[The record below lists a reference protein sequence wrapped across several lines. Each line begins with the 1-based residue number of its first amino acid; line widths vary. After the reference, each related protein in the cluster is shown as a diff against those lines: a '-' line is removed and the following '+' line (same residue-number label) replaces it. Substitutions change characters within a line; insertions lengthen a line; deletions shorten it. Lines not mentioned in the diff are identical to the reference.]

1 MLFKTLLASLV
12 IAVSAAR
19 VDADVTLRMKF
30 EAGKTTRQ
38 KLTMKQSMTMS
49 PQGGAV
55 TKMNVEQAMYQDL
68 KCIKVTENVAE
79 LEQTLT
85 RATANMQ
92 MPAPLNLNLKYD
104 SDEKT
109 ASNPFAKQLD
119 AVMRPMIGT
128 PCSMKSDMLG
138 KISDVKVS
146 EEALKGIKN
155 SQLGSLGGDLTSP
168 EGLQRMTE
176 QAAIQF
182 PEGAMAVGHKWDTEI
197 TMNSPI
203 GTMTMTRHHT
213 YKGVDPESGLEKIE
227 VTVEKTLEPSETPN
241 PALQGAKVEMKSGSG
256 KGMFLFDA
264 KLGRLARSELL
275 DQTEMEITAG
285 NQVIP
290 QQIDVDVVLEDVTGK
305 SASTAP

>member
-1 MLFKTLLASLV
+1 MWFKSLLAGLAIV
-12 IAVSAAR
+12 VSAAHGN
-19 VDADVTLRMKF
+19 AEVTLRMKF
-30 EAGKTTRQ
+30 EAGQTTRQ

-49 PQGGAV
+49 PPGAAV
-55 TKMNVEQAMYQDL
+55 TKMEIEQAMYQDL
-68 KCIKVTENVAE
+68 KCLKVTDNVAE

-92 MPAPLNLNLKYD
+92 IPAPLNLNLKYD
-104 SDEKT
+104 SDDKA

-119 AVMRPMIGT
+119 TVLRPMIGV
-128 PCSMKSDMLG
+128 PCSMKSDLLG

-155 SQLGSLGGDLTSP
+155 SPLGGLGGDLTSP
-168 EGLQRMTE
+168 EGVQRMTE

-182 PEGAMAVGHKWDTEI
+182 PEGAIDVGREWDTVI

-290 QQIDVDVVLEDVTGK
+290 QQIDVDVVLEDLTGK
-305 SASTAP
+305 TASTAP

>member
-1 MLFKTLLASLV
+1 MLFKTLLAGLV

-85 RATANMQ
+85 RATANLQ

-128 PCSMKSDMLG
+128 PCSMKSDLLG

-227 VTVEKTLEPSETPN
+227 ITIEKTLEPSETPN

-290 QQIDVDVVLEDVTGK
+290 QQIDVDVVLEDLTGK

>member
-1 MLFKTLLASLV
+1 MLFKTLLAGLV

-38 KLTMKQSMTMS
+38 KLTIKQSMTMS

-290 QQIDVDVVLEDVTGK
+290 QQIDVDAVLEDVTGK